1 MKTMI
6 LRLLREPLLH
16 FFAVGGLVFVLY
28 ANAGNR
34 TENSPGVI
42 DISAVQVEQLAAQFS
57 SVWKRPPTDDEL
69 DHVIEDF
76 IREEVYYREAL
87 ALNLDQGDAVVR
99 QRLRQKMEFLTDN
112 SAQLLTPTETELQ
125 AYLAA
130 NESKY
135 QQGARRSLEQ
145 IYLGQ
150 TPSAERVTDV
160 LTRLQSDSNLQRDGL
175 GERTMLPGEL
185 SLALP
190 EAIDSVYGSGF
201 FEQIQNLAPGQWF
214 GPVLSAYGI
223 HLVRILD
230 SQAAPAMPEAKMRE
244 AIIRDWQAEKATELR
259 ELDYAERRSH
269 FEVRID
275 GRDAQT
281 EEAH

>member
-1 MKTMI
+1 MI

-16 FFAVGGLVFVLY
+16 FFAVGGLVFVFY

-42 DISAVQVEQLAAQFS
+42 DISAAQVEQLAAQFS

-87 ALNLDQGDAVVR
+87 ALHLDQGDAVVR

-112 SAQLLTPTETELQ
+112 SAQLLTPTEAELQ

-130 NESKY
+130 NEIKY

-145 IYLGQ
+145 VFLGQ

-160 LTRLQSDSNLQRDGL
+160 LTRLQSDSSLQRDGQ

-185 SLALP
+185 NLALP

-201 FEQIQNLAPGQWF
+201 FEQIQDLAPGQWF
-214 GPVLSAYGI
+214 GPVVSAYGI

-244 AIIRDWQAEKATELR
+244 AIIRDWQAEKAIELR
-259 ELDYAERRSH
+259 ELDYAERKSH

>member
-1 MKTMI
+1 MI

-16 FFAVGGLVFVLY
+16 FFAVGGLVFVFY

-34 TENSPGVI
+34 TENSPGLI
-42 DISAVQVEQLAAQFS
+42 DISAAQVEQLAAQFS

-87 ALNLDQGDAVVR
+87 ALHLDQGDAVVR

-112 SAQLLTPTETELQ
+112 SAQLLVPTEAELQ

-130 NESKY
+130 NEIKY

-160 LTRLQSDSNLQRDGL
+160 LTRLQSDSNLQREDL

-185 SLALP
+185 NLALP

-201 FEQIQNLAPGQWF
+201 FEQIQDLAPGQWF
-214 GPVLSAYGI
+214 GPVVSAYGI

-259 ELDYAERRSH
+259 ELDYAERKSH

>member
-16 FFAVGGLVFVLY
+16 FFAVGGLVFVFY

-34 TENSPGVI
+34 TENTPGVI
-42 DISAVQVEQLAAQFS
+42 DISAAQVEQQAAQFS

-87 ALNLDQGDAVVR
+87 ALHLDQGDAVVR

-112 SAQLLTPTETELQ
+112 SAQLLTPTEAELQ

-130 NESKY
+130 NEIKY

-145 IYLGQ
+145 VFLGQ
-150 TPSAERVTDV
+150 TPSVERVTDV
-160 LTRLQSDSNLQRDGL
+160 LTKLQSDSNLQRDGL

-190 EAIDSVYGSGF
+190 QAIDSVYGSGF
-201 FEQIQNLAPGQWF
+201 FEQIQDLSPGQWF
-214 GPVLSAYGI
+214 GPVVSAYGI

-259 ELDYAERRSH
+259 ELDYAERKSH

-275 GRDAQT
+275 DRDAQT